1 MEYVKEEPSF
11 SFDYIAGVC
20 EGVSSSHP
28 KPKRKYVRK
37 NKVNLELEDDET
49 RRKRDVL
56 ASVACLENI
65 EDYVGEKIKPIEFR
79 NMTKERLEAL
89 FDLYQQK
96 AGQELAADGMKAAI
110 NVFTKAL
117 NYFGVEFEDKH
128 ELEQDLME
136 NRFLKRTI
144 GRQSS
149 KIAERY
155 GDLVGVLKAVADV
168 CKHAKGLRPLET
180 PSNEVERGFV
190 RGLSPLTGA
199 SDVQADASNVQAD
212 ASKVQADASKK

>member
-1 MEYVKEEPSF
+1 MEYVQEEEPSF
-11 SFDYIAGVC
+11 GFGLRAGTDSTEVKV
-20 EGVSSSHP
+20 GSP
-28 KPKRKYVRK
+28 TPRPKRKYVRK
-37 NKVNLELEDDET
+37 NKVNPELEDHET
-49 RRKRDVL
+49 RKRDIL

-96 AGQELAADGMKAAI
+96 AGQELATDGMKAAI

-128 ELEQDLME
+128 ELEHELLE
-136 NRFLKRTI
+136 IRFLKRTI

-149 KIAERY
+149 KIAEQY
-155 GDLVGVLKAVADV
+155 GDLVGILKAVADV
-168 CKHAKGLRPLET
+168 CKHV
-180 PSNEVERGFV
+180 SI
-190 RGLSPLTGA
+190 GA
-199 SDVQADASNVQAD
+199 SDVQAGVLEGASNVQAD
-212 ASKVQADASKK
+212 ASKK

>member
-1 MEYVKEEPSF
+1 MEYVKEEEPSF
-11 SFDYIAGVC
+11 GFDLKTSIDSKEAPSG
-20 EGVSSSHP
+20 GSP
-28 KPKRKYVRK
+28 PPRPKRKYVRK
-37 NKVNLELEDDET
+37 NKVNPELEDDET

-96 AGQELAADGMKAAI
+96 AGQELATDGMKAAI

-128 ELEQDLME
+128 ELEQDLLE

-149 KIAERY
+149 KIAEQY
-155 GDLVGVLKAVADV
+155 GDLVGILKAVADV
-168 CKHAKGLRPLET
+168 CKHVQA
-180 PSNEVERGFV
+180 
-190 RGLSPLTGA
+190 GA
-199 SDVQADASNVQAD
+199 SKVQVDAIEVQAD
-212 ASKVQADASKK
+212 ASKVQAKTNEMID

>member
-1 MEYVKEEPSF
+1 MEYVQEGPSF
-11 SFDYIAGVC
+11 GFDLKTSIDSK
-20 EGVSSSHP
+20 EVSPLAP

-37 NKVNLELEDDET
+37 NKVNPELEDDET

-96 AGQELAADGMKAAI
+96 AGQELATDGMKAAI

-149 KIAERY
+149 KIAEQY
-155 GDLVGVLKAVADV
+155 GDLVGILKAVADV
-168 CKHAKGLRPLET
+168 CKHLSITKGPPATQDVEVLE
-180 PSNEVERGFV
+180 SLGKQNDRLE
-190 RGLSPLTGA
+190 
-199 SDVQADASNVQAD
+199 
-212 ASKVQADASKK
+212 

>member
-1 MEYVKEEPSF
+1 MEYVQEGPSF
-11 SFDYIAGVC
+11 GFDSKEAPSR
-20 EGVSSSHP
+20 ESP
-28 KPKRKYVRK
+28 PPRPKRKYVRK
-37 NKVNLELEDDET
+37 NKVNPELEDDET

-96 AGQELAADGMKAAI
+96 AGQELATDGMKAAI

-149 KIAERY
+149 KIAEQY
-155 GDLVGVLKAVADV
+155 GDLVGILKAVADV
-168 CKHAKGLRPLET
+168 CKHV
-180 PSNEVERGFV
+180 SI
-190 RGLSPLTGA
+190 GA
-199 SDVQADASNVQAD
+199 SDVQAGASEVQVD
-212 ASKVQADASKK
+212 ASKVQAKNNEMID

>member
-1 MEYVKEEPSF
+1 MEYVQEEGSSLSSF
-11 SFDYIAGVC
+11 SLNIPTPPTTPIAPV
-20 EGVSSSHP
+20 
-28 KPKRKYVRK
+28 KRKYVRK
-37 NKVNLELEDDET
+37 KKVNPELEDDET
-49 RRKRDVL
+49 RRKRDIL

-65 EDYVGEKIKPIEFR
+65 EDYVGEKIRPIEFR

-96 AGQELAADGMKAAI
+96 AGQELATDGMKAAI
-110 NVFTKAL
+110 NDFTKAL

-149 KIAERY
+149 KIAEQY
-155 GDLVGVLKAVADV
+155 GDLVGILKAVADV
-168 CKHAKGLRPLET
+168 CKHV
-180 PSNEVERGFV
+180 SI
-190 RGLSPLTGA
+190 GA
-199 SDVQADASNVQAD
+199 SDVQAVVLEGASNVQAGC
-212 ASKVQADASKK
+212 

>member
-1 MEYVKEEPSF
+1 MEYVQEELPRTDSTEVNVG
-11 SFDYIAGVC
+11 SPP
-20 EGVSSSHP
+20 P

-37 NKVNLELEDDET
+37 NKVNPELEDDET
-49 RRKRDVL
+49 RRKRDIL

-96 AGQELAADGMKAAI
+96 AGQELATDGMKAAI

-117 NYFGVEFEDKH
+117 NYFGVEFEDQH
-128 ELEQDLME
+128 ELERELLE

-149 KIAERY
+149 KISEQY
-155 GDLVGVLKAVADV
+155 GDLVGILKAVADV
-168 CKHAKGLRPLET
+168 CKHVSITKGLHPLET
-180 PSNEVERGFV
+180 PATQDVEVLESLG
-190 RGLSPLTGA
+190 
-199 SDVQADASNVQAD
+199 DASQ
-212 ASKVQADASKK
+212 KKQNDSLE

>member
-1 MEYVKEEPSF
+1 MEYVQDDCGIMPST
-11 SFDYIAGVC
+11 SPAPLAPV
-20 EGVSSSHP
+20 
-28 KPKRKYVRK
+28 KRKYVRK
-37 NKVNLELEDDET
+37 NKVNPELEDDET
-49 RRKRDVL
+49 RRKRDIL

-96 AGQELAADGMKAAI
+96 AGQELATDGMKAAI

-117 NYFGVEFEDKH
+117 NYFGVEFEDQH
-128 ELEQDLME
+128 ELEQELLE

-149 KIAERY
+149 KIAEQY
-155 GDLVGVLKAVADV
+155 GDLVGILKAVADV
-168 CKHAKGLRPLET
+168 CKHV
-180 PSNEVERGFV
+180 SI
-190 RGLSPLTGA
+190 GA
-199 SDVQADASNVQAD
+199 SDVQAG
-212 ASKVQADASKK
+212 ASKVQADASKIKQNESLE

>member
-1 MEYVKEEPSF
+1 MEYVQEGPSF
-11 SFDYIAGVC
+11 GFDLKTSIDSKEAPSG
-20 EGVSSSHP
+20 GSPLAP

-37 NKVNLELEDDET
+37 NKVNPELEDDET
-49 RRKRDVL
+49 RRKRDIL

-96 AGQELAADGMKAAI
+96 AGQELATDGMKAAI

-128 ELEQDLME
+128 ELEQDLLE

-149 KIAERY
+149 KIAEQY
-155 GDLVGVLKAVADV
+155 GDLVGILKAVADV
-168 CKHAKGLRPLET
+168 CKHM
-180 PSNEVERGFV
+180 SI
-190 RGLSPLTGA
+190 GA
-199 SDVQADASNVQAD
+199 SDVQAGASKVQVDASE
-212 ASKVQADASKK
+212 VQADASKKK

>member
-1 MEYVKEEPSF
+1 MEYVQEGPSF
-11 SFDYIAGVC
+11 GFDLKTSIDSKD
-20 EGVSSSHP
+20 VSPLAP

-37 NKVNLELEDDET
+37 NKVNPELEDDET

-79 NMTKERLEAL
+79 KMTKERLEAL

-96 AGQELAADGMKAAI
+96 AGQELATDGMKAAI

-149 KIAERY
+149 KIAEQY
-155 GDLVGVLKAVADV
+155 GDLVGILKAVADV
-168 CKHAKGLRPLET
+168 CKHVSITKGLY
-180 PSNEVERGFV
+180 PSNEIERGEV
-190 RGLSPLTGA
+190 Q
-199 SDVQADASNVQAD
+199 SDTSE
-212 ASKVQADASKK
+212 KTEW

>member
-1 MEYVKEEPSF
+1 MEYVQEGPSF
-11 SFDYIAGVC
+11 GFDLKTSIDSK
-20 EGVSSSHP
+20 EVSPLAP

-37 NKVNLELEDDET
+37 NKVNPELEDDET

-96 AGQELAADGMKAAI
+96 AGQELATDGMKAAI

-117 NYFGVEFEDKH
+117 NYFGLEFEDKR

-149 KIAERY
+149 KIAEQY
-155 GDLVGVLKAVADV
+155 GDIVGILKAVADV
-168 CKHAKGLRPLET
+168 CKHVSIGA
-180 PSNEVERGFV
+180 NEGRE
-190 RGLSPLTGA
+190 
-199 SDVQADASNVQAD
+199 DASE
-212 ASKVQADASKK
+212 KKKQNESLE

>member
-1 MEYVKEEPSF
+1 MEYVQEELPRTDSTEVNVG
-11 SFDYIAGVC
+11 SPP
-20 EGVSSSHP
+20 P

-37 NKVNLELEDDET
+37 NKVNPELEDNET
-49 RRKRDVL
+49 RRKRDIL

-96 AGQELAADGMKAAI
+96 AGLELATDGMKAAI

-128 ELEQDLME
+128 ELEQELLE
-136 NRFLKRTI
+136 NRFLKRTM

-149 KIAERY
+149 KIAEQY
-155 GDLVGVLKAVADV
+155 GDLVGILKAVADV
-168 CKHAKGLRPLET
+168 GKHVSIG
-180 PSNEVERGFV
+180 
-190 RGLSPLTGA
+190 
-199 SDVQADASNVQAD
+199 ASNVPAETLEG
-212 ASKVQADASKK
+212 ASKVQADGSEKQNEILE

>member
-1 MEYVKEEPSF
+1 MEYVQEGPSF
-11 SFDYIAGVC
+11 GFGLKTSTDSK
-20 EGVSSSHP
+20 EGSPLAP

-49 RRKRDVL
+49 RRKRDIL

-96 AGQELAADGMKAAI
+96 AGQELATDGMKAAI

-128 ELEQDLME
+128 ELEQELLE

-149 KIAERY
+149 KIAEQY
-155 GDLVGVLKAVADV
+155 GDLVGILKAVADV
-168 CKHAKGLRPLET
+168 CKHM
-180 PSNEVERGFV
+180 SI
-190 RGLSPLTGA
+190 GA
-199 SDVQADASNVQAD
+199 SEVQADASEVQAD
-212 ASKVQADASKK
+212 ASEVQADAIKKK

>member
-1 MEYVKEEPSF
+1 MEYVQEGHSFGFDSKEAPSGG
-11 SFDYIAGVC
+11 S
-20 EGVSSSHP
+20 P
-28 KPKRKYVRK
+28 PPRPKRKYVRK
-37 NKVNLELEDDET
+37 NKVNPELEDDET

-89 FDLYQQK
+89 CDLYQQK
-96 AGQELAADGMKAAI
+96 AGQELATDGMKAAI

-117 NYFGVEFEDKH
+117 NYFGLEFEDKH
-128 ELEQDLME
+128 ELEQDLLE

-149 KIAERY
+149 KIAEQY
-155 GDLVGVLKAVADV
+155 GDLVGILKAVADV
-168 CKHAKGLRPLET
+168 CKHVSIGA
-180 PSNEVERGFV
+180 NEGQE
-190 RGLSPLTGA
+190 
-199 SDVQADASNVQAD
+199 DASE
-212 ASKVQADASKK
+212 KKQNERLE

>member
-1 MEYVKEEPSF
+1 MEYVQEGPSF
-11 SFDYIAGVC
+11 GFDSKEAPSG
-20 EGVSSSHP
+20 GSPPP

-37 NKVNLELEDDET
+37 NKVNPELEDDET

-79 NMTKERLEAL
+79 NMNKERLEAL

-96 AGQELAADGMKAAI
+96 AGQELATDGMKAAI
-110 NVFTKAL
+110 NVFTRAL

-149 KIAERY
+149 KIAEQY
-155 GDLVGVLKAVADV
+155 GDLVGILKAVADV
-168 CKHAKGLRPLET
+168 CKHVQA
-180 PSNEVERGFV
+180 
-190 RGLSPLTGA
+190 GA
-199 SDVQADASNVQAD
+199 SKVQVDAIEVQVD
-212 ASKVQADASKK
+212 ASKVQAKNNEMID

>member
-1 MEYVKEEPSF
+1 MEYVKEEEPSF
-11 SFDYIAGVC
+11 GFDLKTSIDSK
-20 EGVSSSHP
+20 EVSPLAP

-37 NKVNLELEDDET
+37 NKVNPELEDDET

-96 AGQELAADGMKAAI
+96 AGQELATDGMKAAI

-149 KIAERY
+149 KIAEQY
-155 GDLVGVLKAVADV
+155 GDLVGILKAVADV
-168 CKHAKGLRPLET
+168 CKHTKWLHSLET
-180 PSNEVERGFV
+180 PSNEVERGD
-190 RGLSPLTGA
+190 
-199 SDVQADASNVQAD
+199 SDVQADAIKNNEIRS
-212 ASKVQADASKK
+212 

>member
-1 MEYVKEEPSF
+1 MEYVQEGPSF
-11 SFDYIAGVC
+11 GFGDVAEVSNGRRGV
-20 EGVSSSHP
+20 EGGEAPSGRSSLAP
-28 KPKRKYVRK
+28 RPKRKYVRK
-37 NKVNLELEDDET
+37 NKVNPELEDDET

-96 AGQELAADGMKAAI
+96 PGQELVTDGMKAAI

-128 ELEQDLME
+128 ELEQDLLE

-149 KIAERY
+149 KIAEQY
-155 GDLVGVLKAVADV
+155 GDLVGILKAVADV
-168 CKHAKGLRPLET
+168 CKHV
-180 PSNEVERGFV
+180 SI
-190 RGLSPLTGA
+190 GA
-199 SDVQADASNVQAD
+199 SDVQAGASTVQAD
-212 ASKVQADASKK
+212 ASEVQAKNNEMRS

>member
-1 MEYVKEEPSF
+1 MEYVREEGESSFPSLPTPPT
-11 SFDYIAGVC
+11 A
-20 EGVSSSHP
+20 P
-28 KPKRKYVRK
+28 TALALPTPKRKYVRK
-37 NKVNLELEDDET
+37 NKINPELEDDET
-49 RRKRDVL
+49 RRKRDIL

-96 AGQELAADGMKAAI
+96 AGQELAEDGMKAAI

-117 NYFGVEFEDKH
+117 KYFSVEIKEEAK
-128 ELEQDLME
+128 LEQDLME

-149 KIAERY
+149 KIAEQY
-155 GDLVGVLKAVADV
+155 GDLVGILKAVADV
-168 CKHAKGLRPLET
+168 CKHV
-180 PSNEVERGFV
+180 SI
-190 RGLSPLTGA
+190 GA
-199 SDVQADASNVQAD
+199 SDVQAETIEGASEVQAN
-212 ASKVQADASKK
+212 ARRC

>member
-1 MEYVKEEPSF
+1 MEYVKEEEPSF
-11 SFDYIAGVC
+11 GFGDVAGVPK
-20 EGVSSSHP
+20 GRSPLAP

-37 NKVNLELEDDET
+37 NKVNLELEDDQT
-49 RRKRDVL
+49 IRKRDIL

-79 NMTKERLEAL
+79 NMTKDRLEAL

-96 AGQELAADGMKAAI
+96 AGQELAKDGMKATI

-149 KIAERY
+149 KIAEQY
-155 GDLVGVLKAVADV
+155 GDLVGILKAVADV
-168 CKHAKGLRPLET
+168 CKHV
-180 PSNEVERGFV
+180 SI
-190 RGLSPLTGA
+190 GA
-199 SDVQADASNVQAD
+199 SDVQADASEVQAD
-212 ASKVQADASKK
+212 AIKKKKITK

>member
-1 MEYVKEEPSF
+1 MEYVQEGPSF
-11 SFDYIAGVC
+11 GFGDVAGVSNGRRGV
-20 EGVSSSHP
+20 EGGEAPSGGSPLAP

-49 RRKRDVL
+49 RRKRDIL

-79 NMTKERLEAL
+79 NMTKEQLEAL

-96 AGQELAADGMKAAI
+96 AGQELATDGMKAAI

-117 NYFGVEFEDKH
+117 NYFGVEFEDQH
-128 ELEQDLME
+128 ELEQELLE

-149 KIAERY
+149 KIAEQY
-155 GDLVGVLKAVADV
+155 GDLVGILKAVADV
-168 CKHAKGLRPLET
+168 CKHV
-180 PSNEVERGFV
+180 SI
-190 RGLSPLTGA
+190 GA
-199 SDVQADASNVQAD
+199 SE
-212 ASKVQADASKK
+212 VQADASKKK